1 MSRFTSFFL
10 LGVGNLLTSSVS
22 ALDSITTTALGSLS
36 LIPENV
42 STLVSQIS
50 NMILK
55 EQSLAAES
63 KTVLQGLI
71 VSKSFIIVAFYV
83 PLCRLRKC
91 SWAFKTQKE
100 SGRA

>member
-50 NMILK
+50 N
-55 EQSLAAES
+55 S
-63 KTVLQGLI
+63 KRRQMHRTVHMW
-71 VSKSFIIVAFYV
+71 V
-83 PLCRLRKC
+83 
-91 SWAFKTQKE
+91 
-100 SGRA
+100 